1 MAIVTETF
9 YINGREFTRTY
20 SNANRYV
27 VRDGVE
33 YGSAE
38 DPSEFGRV
46 YEEGRLMDENDQP
59 SSEAEEIV
67 NILTGEVG

>member
-1 MAIVTETF
+1 MEIVTETF

-33 YGSAE
+33 YGEAE
-38 DPSEFGRV
+38 DPAEFGRV
-46 YEEGRLMDENDQP
+46 YEEGRLMDEDDQP